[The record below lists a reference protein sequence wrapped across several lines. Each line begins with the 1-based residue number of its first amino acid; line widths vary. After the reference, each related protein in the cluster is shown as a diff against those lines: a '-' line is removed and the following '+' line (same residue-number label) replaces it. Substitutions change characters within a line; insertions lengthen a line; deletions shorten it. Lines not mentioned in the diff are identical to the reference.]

1 LSSKSS
7 LTAISSFSSPEPLSH
22 YLWFSS
28 RKHPV
33 KAHTGRVYISSF
45 GLDYY
50 SGHLLKGLYSGR
62 GNHITPTGHSYTGP
76 FLAGSRSTS
85 KEDTEGTC
93 IYSNGDTYTGG
104 WASDEKHG
112 QGVFVEART
121 GNRYVG
127 GYQEGKRWGKGTT
140 HWEVAD
146 EEGEMCQIC
155 YGEGVDALFYDCG
168 HVCACVECARQ
179 VEVCPICRKTVKEVV
194 KIWKA

>member
-1 LSSKSS
+1 

-33 KAHTGRVYISSF
+33 KAHTGHVTISSF

-50 SGHLLKGLYSGR
+50 SGHLLKGLYSGL
-62 GNHITPTGHSYTGP
+62 GSHITPTGHSYSGP

-85 KEDTEGTC
+85 KEHMDGTC
-93 IYSNGDTYTGG
+93 TYSNGDTYTGG

-112 QGVFVEART
+112 QGVFVEKRT
-121 GNRYVG
+121 GNKYVG
-127 GYQEGKRWGKGTT
+127 GYQEGKRWGKGVT

-168 HVCACVECARQ
+168 HVCACVECAKQ